1 MPLNQTSILKLNS
14 TVKWLAPIIYNEEVQ
29 GQISFQIFDIV
40 IKLSCAPLQLL
51 EANARIIPT
60 IKP

>member
-1 MPLNQTSILKLNS
+1 MLLNQTSILKLNS
-14 TVKWLAPIIYNEEVQ
+14 TVKWLAPVIYIEEVQ
-29 GQISFQIFDIV
+29 GQISFRTFDIV

-51 EANARIIPT
+51 EANARIIAT